1 MEINQLNIRNSI
13 NKAYLKVKPN
23 RTQIETFKKNI
34 TNLFD
39 QIKESESE
47 EFHKN
52 IISEFLKNTYYSPNN
67 YINTKGRSDL
77 VIHNG
82 KDSNSTVGVLFEVKK
97 PGNKSEMPTCKD
109 INTKA
114 FHELILYYLRE
125 RITNKNIEIKYLVI
139 TNIFEWFI
147 FNANDF
153 EKLFSSDKNLVKQFI
168 DFEEGRLSG
177 TNTDFFYKSIAEP
190 FCNNLESPIS
200 VTHFDIRDFETTI
213 KNSDREDDNKLIGL
227 YKILSPEHLLKLPF
241 ANDSNNLDK
250 TFYNELLHIIGLEET
265 KAGSKKLIGR
275 KIEKKR
281 NPGSLIEN
289 SITILKYED
298 CLSQLP
304 KLSDYGSNKEE
315 QLFNIALELV
325 ITWINRILFLKLLEG
340 QLIKYNNGEK
350 SFRFLNIERIHD
362 YDELNKLFFQVLA
375 VKESDRSEV
384 IKQKFGNVPYLNS
397 SLFEPSDLEHKTIR
411 INSLENHSK
420 HPVLT
425 GTVLK
430 DKTGK
435 KLAGEIDPL
444 QYLFDF
450 LDSYDFSSEGSEDI
464 QEENKTLINASVLGL
479 IFEKINGYK
488 DGSFFTPGFITMYM
502 CHETIRRAVV
512 QKFNDVKGW
521 QCETITDVYNKIEDI
536 KEPNRIINSLRICD
550 PAVGS
555 GHFLVSAL
563 NEIIAI
569 KSELKILSDREGKK
583 LKEYTIE
590 VINDELIIT
599 DEQSKLFEYN
609 PKSKES
615 QRVQEALF
623 QEKQKIIENCLF
635 GVDINPNS
643 VKICRLRLWIEL
655 LKNAYYKPGSRNG
668 ELETLPNID
677 INIKCGN
684 SLISRYPLDADLK
697 TALKSSKWTVD
708 NYREAVMTYRNAQS
722 KDEKRGM
729 EQLINKIKNDFETE
743 VSKGDKRFLK
753 LNKLKGELLSLTGQ
767 SSLFELTKIH
777 KEEWNK
783 KVTKL
788 TEEIKKYETEIEEIK
803 SNKIY
808 ENAFEWR
815 FEFPEVLN
823 NDGDFLGFDVVIGNP
838 PYLTGSAFKEFH
850 LYFNENFKVAE
861 YQLELYTFFIELSER
876 ILKNNS
882 YLSLITP
889 NSWLK
894 NIRMSRTRKY
904 ILDKLSIKSIC
915 SNIAKAFEEA
925 QVDTLIFIAHKVN
938 NVGQIKIYSFDN
950 DNIFTLKHTISQ
962 HTFLENKDYIFD
974 VEVDSDVRNI
984 ILKIRNN
991 SIVLGEVFEI
1001 TRGVNP
1007 YDKYRG
1013 QSQDIISKKAYHAD
1027 YKKDGTFVPELRGRH
1042 VNTFVYK
1049 WDTKHYISYGS
1060 WLAAPRDPKFFTGS
1074 RILLREIIGKRFM
1087 CTIISEDFIIDRSL
1101 YIAKPLRNDL
1111 NLDSVLGILVSKLL
1125 IWLFRNEKNEFDDLF
1140 PKIRLEEFKNL
1151 PIPKD
1156 FNSYKNLSEIVDEI
1170 LEQKRQNPEIDIS
1183 ILEANIDKLVYKLFG
1198 LTEEEIR
1205 IVEK

>member
-1 MEINQLNIRNSI
+1 MELNILTLRKSI
-13 NKAYLKVKPN
+13 NKAFLKVKPN

-34 TNLFD
+34 ANLFD

-52 IISEFLKNTYYSPNN
+52 IISEFLKNTYYSPTN

-125 RITNKNIEIKYLVI
+125 RITNKNIEIKQLVI

-153 EKLFSSDKNLVKQFI
+153 EILFSSDKNLVKQFE
-168 DFEEGRLSG
+168 DFENERLSG
-177 TNTDFFYKSIAEP
+177 RNTDFFYKSIAET
-190 FCNNLESPIS
+190 FCNNLESAIP
-200 VTHFDIRDFETTI
+200 VTHFNIRDFETTI
-213 KNSDREDDNKLIGL
+213 KNADREDDNKLIAL
-227 YKILSPEHLLKLPF
+227 YKIFSPEHLLKLPF

-265 KAGSKKLIGR
+265 KEGSKKLIGR

-289 SITILKYED
+289 SITILKSED
-298 CLSQLP
+298 CLSQVP
-304 KLSDYGSNKEE
+304 KLSEYGNNKEE
-315 QLFNIALELV
+315 QLFNIALELG

-340 QLIKYNNGEK
+340 QLIKYNNGDRT
-350 SFRFLNIERIHD
+350 FRFLNTERISD

-375 VKESDRSEV
+375 VKECDRSELV
-384 IKQKFGNVPYLNS
+384 KQKFGNVPYLNS
-397 SLFEPSDLEHKTIR
+397 SLFEPNELEHKTIR
-411 INSLENHSK
+411 ISNLDDHFKLS
-420 HPVLT
+420 VLSN
-425 GTVLK
+425 TVLK
-430 DKTGK
+430 EKTGK
-435 KLAGEIDPL
+435 KQTGDIDPL

-512 QKFNDVKGW
+512 QKFNDVKEW
-521 QCETITDVYNKIEDI
+521 QCETISDVYNKIEDI
-536 KEPNRIINSLRICD
+536 KESNRIINSLRICD

-655 LKNAYYKPGSRNG
+655 LKNAYYKPGSGNR

-677 INIKCGN
+677 INIKYGN
-684 SLISRYPLDADLK
+684 SLISRYPLDADIK

-708 NYREAVMTYRNAQS
+708 NYREAVMTYRNAHS
-722 KDEKRGM
+722 KDEKRSM
-729 EQLINKIKNDFETE
+729 EQLINKIKSDFETE
-743 VSKGDKRFLK
+743 VSKSDKRFLK
-753 LNKLKGELLSLTGQ
+753 LNKFKGELLSLTGQ
-767 SSLFELTKIH
+767 SSLFELTKTQ
-777 KEEWNK
+777 KDEWNK
-783 KVTKL
+783 KVKKL
-788 TEEIKKYETEIEEIK
+788 TEEIKKYETEIAEIK

-823 NDGDFLGFDVVIGNP
+823 NDGDFVGFDVVIGNP
-838 PYLTGSAFKEFH
+838 PYLTGSEFKEFH
-850 LYFNENFKVAE
+850 SYFNENYKVAE

-876 ILKNNS
+876 ILKSDS

-894 NIRMSRTRKY
+894 NIRMSRTRKHV
-904 ILDKLSIKSIC
+904 LDKLSVKSIC

-938 NVGQIKIYSFDN
+938 NVGQIKIYSIDN

-962 HTFLENKDYIFD
+962 NTFLENKDYIFD

-984 ILKIRNN
+984 ILKIRSN
-991 SIVLGEVFEI
+991 SIALGEVFEI

-1013 QSQDIISKKAYHAD
+1013 QNQDVISKKVYHAD
-1027 YKKDGTFVPELRGRH
+1027 FKKDGTFLPELRGRH

-1049 WDTKHYISYGS
+1049 WDNKHYISYGS

-1074 RILLREIIGKRFM
+1074 RILLREIIGKRFK

-1156 FNSYKNLSEIVDEI
+1156 FNSYKNLSKIVGKI
-1170 LEQKRQNPEIDIS
+1170 LEQKRQNPEVDIS
-1183 ILEANIDKLVYKLFG
+1183 ILEANIDKLVYKLYG
-1198 LTEEEIR
+1198 LTGEEIR
-1205 IVEK
+1205 IVES